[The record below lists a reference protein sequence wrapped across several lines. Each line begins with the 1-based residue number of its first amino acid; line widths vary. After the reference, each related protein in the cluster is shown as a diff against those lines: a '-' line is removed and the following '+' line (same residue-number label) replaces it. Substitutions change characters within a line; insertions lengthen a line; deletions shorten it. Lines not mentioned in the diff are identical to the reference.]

1 MNTLKKVV
9 LFLFITLF
17 SISCSLD
24 DNEINYRF
32 ELLEIE
38 SVVVPDELHLGETHS
53 FIIRYRRPTSCH
65 GFNAFYYEKNLNVR
79 TVAVQGFVVESNDC
93 LPFENEIQ
101 EQTLDFYVTNNG
113 SYIFKFWQGKDDNGE
128 DLYLE
133 YEIPVI

>member
-1 MNTLKKVV
+1 M
-9 LFLFITLF
+9 
-17 SISCSLD
+17 D

-38 SVVVPDELHLGETHS
+38 SLVVPDELHLGETHS

-79 TVAVQGFVVESNDC
+79 TVAVQGLVVESSDC
-93 LPFENEIQ
+93 LPFENETQ

>member
-1 MNTLKKVV
+1 MNTLKKIA
-9 LFLFITLF
+9 LFLFLTLF

-79 TVAVQGFVVESNDC
+79 TVAVQGFVVESSDC